1 MHILHVT
8 AHLGGGVGKAHAAMT
23 AAMPFPARQSFLLL
37 EEPRDPRYAD
47 EIERLGRRVDVAA
60 SLEDVARHA
69 AKADIVQFEFWN
81 HPKLFECLARTPF
94 PKMRTVMWS
103 HISGLFR
110 PVIQPG
116 FFAEADRFVFTSPA
130 SLEIPYV
137 QAMPRAK
144 RQRLAVIGSAFGFEG
159 VAPPSALPGISPS
172 RGEIESRPTL
182 GSQAPPNSE
191 RHPGLASADGAL
203 IGKSAPSPI
212 SPLEG
217 EMSGRTEGGN
227 AARDLTPICY
237 LGTVDFIKMHPGFFD
252 AIDALSEDVTVAIW
266 GSAEPDG
273 EVSAKAAAMRH
284 PDRIRFMGQ
293 TSDPQGALSQ
303 SSIFFYPLQ
312 PDHYG
317 TAENA
322 LIEAMSLGLVP
333 VVLAN
338 PAECAIVRQGQTG
351 FIAGSISECTEILEM
366 LLTNPDRVAEVGANA
381 REVAASAFVPERSA
395 RQFVDL
401 WSGLMRQ
408 EKRRHDFARITGAT
422 PRDWFEATQF
432 LPGEKRKIVA
442 GSDQLSKGTLAH
454 FKSAFPDDPS
464 WD

>member
-8 AHLGGGVGKAHAAMT
+8 AHLGGGVGKAHAALT

-47 EIERLGRRVDVAA
+47 EIERLGRPVEVAA
-60 SLEDVARHA
+60 DLGDVVRHA
-69 AKADIVQFEFWN
+69 AEADIVQFEFWN

-103 HISGLFR
+103 HISGLFY
-110 PVIQPG
+110 PVIQPA
-116 FFAEADRFVFTSPA
+116 FFDEADRFVFTTPA
-130 SLEIPYV
+130 SLEIPHV
-137 QAMPRAK
+137 QGLSLQ
-144 RQRLAVIGSAFGFEG
+144 QRETLAVIGSAFGWSVHPEPG
-159 VAPPSALPGISPS
+159 LRADALPGN
-172 RGEIESRPTL
+172 RP
-182 GSQAPPNSE
+182 QPN
-191 RHPGLASADGAL
+191 A
-203 IGKSAPSPI
+203 
-212 SPLEG
+212 
-217 EMSGRTEGGN
+217 
-227 AARDLTPICY
+227 PICY

-252 AIDALSEDVTVAIW
+252 AIDDLSTDVTAAIW
-266 GSAEPDG
+266 GGFEPDSD
-273 EVSAKAAAMRH
+273 VPVKARAMRH
-284 PDRIRFMGQ
+284 PERIRFMGQ
-293 TSDPQGALSQ
+293 TNDPQGALGQ

-351 FIAGSISECTEILEM
+351 FIASSIPECVEILEM
-366 LLTNPDRVAEVGANA
+366 LLADPDRIAEVGANA

-401 WSGLMRQ
+401 WSGLMQQ
-408 EKRRHDFARITGAT
+408 EKHRHDFGRITGAT
-422 PRDWFEATQF
+422 PRDWYEATQF
-432 LPGEKRKIVA
+432 LPGEARRIVA
-442 GSDQLSKGTLAH
+442 SSDKLSKGTLAH
-454 FKSAFPDDPS
+454 FKARFPDDPC
-464 WD
+464 WTD

>member
-37 EEPRDPRYAD
+37 EGPRDPRYVH
-47 EIERLGRRVDVAA
+47 EIERLGRRVDVAE

-69 AKADIVQFEFWN
+69 ADADIVQFEFWN

-94 PKMRTVMWS
+94 PRMRTVMWS
-103 HISGLFR
+103 HISGMFY
-110 PVIQPG
+110 PVIQPA
-116 FFAEADRFVFTSPA
+116 FFDEADRFVFTTPA
-130 SLEIPYV
+130 SLEIPAV
-137 QAMPRAK
+137 QALSPDK
-144 RQRLAVIGSAFGFEG
+144 REKLASIGSAFGWSVFPE
-159 VAPPSALPGISPS
+159 PGLINDASV
-172 RGEIESRPTL
+172 GNRP
-182 GSQAPPNSE
+182 PPN
-191 RHPGLASADGAL
+191 A
-203 IGKSAPSPI
+203 
-212 SPLEG
+212 
-217 EMSGRTEGGN
+217 
-227 AARDLTPICY
+227 PICY

-252 AIDALSEDVTVAIW
+252 AIDGLSTDTPAAIW
-266 GSAEPDG
+266 GSFEPDSD
-273 EVSAKAAAMRH
+273 VPVKARAMRH
-284 PDRIRFMGQ
+284 PGRIRFMGH
-293 TSDPQGALSQ
+293 TNDPQFALGQ

-322 LIEAMSLGLVP
+322 LVEAMSLGLVP

-351 FIAGSISECTEILEM
+351 FIASSIAECTEILEM
-366 LLTNPDRVAEVGANA
+366 LLANPDRVAEVGARA
-381 REVAASAFVPERSA
+381 REVAATAFVPERSA

-408 EKRRHDFARITGAT
+408 QKRRHDFARITGAT
-422 PRDWFEATQF
+422 PRQWFEATQR
-432 LPGEKRKIVA
+432 LPGEEREIKA

-454 FKSAFPDDPS
+454 FKARFPDDPC
-464 WD
+464 WAD